1 MAERQ
6 SHWPIVQRQDSGF
19 WYQLSRFES
28 WWASHCSFRQ
38 TPSGEFLFFEARQE
52 LQTESDVRRS
62 DTPKS
67 STVARMPRIKRRC
80 TNATS
85 RAKRRCT
92 NDLPNSPL
100 LRKPRNTC
108 SARICTPEIRSRRT
122 DSRRGCFARA
132 LCRGSLQE
140 SPIQQAS
147 SGKTIRKWRS
157 RQASVKDPICSG
169 PFGCLFGA
177 LFSVRIFRP
186 AQTSTGKQLRRDL
199 GAVEVTEACLD
210 RHF

>member
-38 TPSGEFLFFEARQE
+38 TPFGEFLFLKRG
-52 LQTESDVRRS
+52 RS
-62 DTPKS
+62 CRLNLTF
-67 STVARMPRIKRRC
+67 VARIRLNPAPLHECPGSSAAARMQP
-80 TNATS
+80 

-108 SARICTPEIRSRRT
+108 SARICAPEIKPRRT

-140 SPIQQAS
+140 SPIQEAS

-157 RQASVKDPICSG
+157 RQASVKNPICSG
-169 PFGCLFGA
+169 PFGCLLGA

-199 GAVEVTEACLD
+199 GAVEVTEASLD

>member
-1 MAERQ
+1 MQFQANSLRGV
-6 SHWPIVQRQDSGF
+6 S
-19 WYQLSRFES
+19 
-28 WWASHCSFRQ
+28 
-38 TPSGEFLFFEARQE
+38 FFEARQE

-67 STVARMPRIKRRC
+67 STVARMPRI
-80 TNATS
+80 
-85 RAKRRCT
+85 KRRCT

-140 SPIQQAS
+140 SPIQEAS

-157 RQASVKDPICSG
+157 RQASVKNPICSG